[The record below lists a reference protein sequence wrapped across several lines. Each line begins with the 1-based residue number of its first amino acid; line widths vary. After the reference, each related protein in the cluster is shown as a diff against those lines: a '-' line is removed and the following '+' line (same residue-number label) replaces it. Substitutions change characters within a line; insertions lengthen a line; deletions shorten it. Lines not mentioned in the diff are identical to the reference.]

1 MEAPQERALARAL
14 LQATG
19 LLSDKPIKPPKPR
32 TVPSFLSSPPRLLL
46 ANSLFLHWV
55 LTDQERRVVSR
66 PTVVAPWSLP
76 LSPSPGTKPSFLSF
90 ATKKN
95 THLVFTR
102 NAIPVPETSNE
113 KSVALKLQIMK
124 KTAAAQQQREC
135 AVPESLLA
143 ESRRQHCS

>member
-1 MEAPQERALARAL
+1 LEAPQERALARAL

-19 LLSDKPIKPPKPR
+19 LPSDKPIKPPKPR

-66 PTVVAPWSLP
+66 PTVVAPCHF
-76 LSPSPGTKPSFLSF
+76 PSPPPLEQNRSFFLLPQ
-90 ATKKN
+90 KKN

-124 KTAAAQQQREC
+124 KKSCRTTATRMRGTAIT
-135 AVPESLLA
+135 S
-143 ESRRQHCS
+143 S